1 MLRFQAN
8 SRTEII
14 DNPLFAGQCAVQE
27 VTTINLYAGLVGVN
41 IQNDACSG
49 RFECGTYFI
58 YVSLSI
64 QHPVVV
70 DAISI
75 LQLCEVLVDVGTYG
89 SRLSEIHGSTFNA
102 CYFAGRHEGAVHRSI
117 MVGVQGQQLT

>member
-14 DNPLFAGQCAVQE
+14 DNPLLAGQCAVQE
-27 VTTINLYAGLVGVN
+27 VTTINLYTGLVGVN

-70 DAISI
+70 DAMAVGCLKSMGVPSTLAISPVVMK
-75 LQLCEVLVDVGTYG
+75 VL
-89 SRLSEIHGSTFNA
+89 ST
-102 CYFAGRHEGAVHRSI
+102 
-117 MVGVQGQQLT
+117 GV